1 MPYQFDFFAL
11 RICSST
17 NSVSLHFRLK
27 QKSKRILA
35 PVCGFLVAFIV
46 VFASITYWYL
56 FKLITWKIFLAAIL
70 NVWLGFALGGVAAY
84 LFKQK
89 FEDLISIVV
98 ETGIQNTGV
107 VFVIIRVALEPPY
120 SDFAMTIPVA
130 SSIVTAVPLTLCFI
144 YLRCV
149 GRAGS
154 MSKKDKL
161 ATSQE
166 SIPIA
171 SQKSYG
177 VEAN

>member
-1 MPYQFDFFAL
+1 M
-11 RICSST
+11 
-17 NSVSLHFRLK
+17 
-27 QKSKRILA
+27 
-35 PVCGFLVAFIV
+35 
-46 VFASITYWYL
+46 
-56 FKLITWKIFLAAIL
+56 AACL

-107 VFVIIRVALEPPY
+107 VFVIVRVALEPPY

-144 YLRCV
+144 YFRCT
-149 GRAGS
+149 GRSGS
-154 MSKKDKL
+154 MKKQDKL
-161 ATSQE
+161 TASQE

-171 SQKSYG
+171 NQKNYS
-177 VEAN
+177 VEANLS